1 LVTKEQVIQLAFCQ
15 KNVIKDDYLHKA
27 SRNIIDY
34 AVETS
39 SGLIIIGENKHWKQE
54 INIGK
59 KNQNFVSIPY
69 DKFKAMIECRR
80 IWY

>member
-1 LVTKEQVIQLAFCQ
+1 LVIKGQVIQLPVYQ

-34 AVETS
+34 AVETN

-59 KNQNFVSIPY
+59 KKIKILSQFHLINSSL
-69 DKFKAMIECRR
+69 
-80 IWY
+80 

>member
-1 LVTKEQVIQLAFCQ
+1 VVEALKLGHGGISYL
-15 KNVIKDDYLHKA
+15 IKKIDDYLHKA

-54 INIGK
+54 INTGK
-59 KNQNFVSIPY
+59 KN
-69 DKFKAMIECRR
+69 KF
-80 IWY
+80 YFDPL